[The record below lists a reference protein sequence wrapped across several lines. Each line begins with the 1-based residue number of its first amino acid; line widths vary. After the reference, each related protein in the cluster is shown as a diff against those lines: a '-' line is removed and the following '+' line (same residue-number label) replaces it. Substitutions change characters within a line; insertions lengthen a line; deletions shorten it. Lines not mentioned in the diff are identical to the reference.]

1 MRGTFLVCIAVVG
14 AAFIGCDA
22 TPQPP
27 AHTNAWLS
35 YKFSRN
41 CPSPIR
47 RSNCPALFDVSEAT
61 NYYNTIGANTLVA
74 PPNGTQFDAWLTAN
88 GFNSGALDV
97 RAVYGNRGDLAFG
110 RDMHCLQSG
119 QNIACYVTNFGP
131 PPILGLGT
139 LLNPDWVG
147 INNSGDPTYT
157 FPALENSFSAI
168 NDAINGNH
176 PFGTVAMVW
185 TPNSGAA
192 NNANNVTFYAFSS
205 RGFLLEIVDLDD
217 ETHGQ
222 GKVIPRMCM
231 ACHGGRYDSPTD
243 SVLGASFLPFDM
255 YSFKFSNDFNFDL
268 YGQQEAFRK
277 LNQLVLATNPPAPAI
292 AEFING
298 SYPKGV
304 GNTGSIEIDNYVPSG
319 WSPDPDLYN
328 LVVKP
333 YCRTCHLS
341 EGGNA
346 DFGSYQKFVTEAS
359 TTNDLVCNSHD
370 MPHAEVPYVRFWLKD
385 FPAQQKLRDFLKSQG
400 QTGCP

>member
-41 CPSPIR
+41 CPSPSGS
-47 RSNCPALFDVSEAT
+47 SNCPALSDVSEAS
-61 NYYNTIGANTLVA
+61 NYYNTIGANALVA
-74 PPNGTQFDAWLTAN
+74 PPNGTVFDAWLTAN
-88 GFNSGALDV
+88 GFNGAAQEV

-110 RDMHCLQSG
+110 RDTHCLQSG
-119 QNIACYVTNFGP
+119 QDIACYVTNYGP
-131 PPILGLGT
+131 PPAFGAN
-139 LLNPDWVG
+139 NPNCDWTG
-147 INNSGDPTYT
+147 CSPHQFFTTYE
-157 FPALENSFSAI
+157 FPALEGGGAI
-168 NDAINGNH
+168 DDTINGNH

-255 YSFKFSNDFNFDL
+255 CSFKFSNDFNFDL
-268 YGQQEAFRK
+268 DGQQEAFRK
-277 LNQLVLATNPPAPAI
+277 LIQLVLATNPPAPAI

-346 DFGSYQKFVTEAS
+346 DFGS
-359 TTNDLVCNSHD
+359 
-370 MPHAEVPYVRFWLKD
+370 
-385 FPAQQKLRDFLKSQG
+385 
-400 QTGCP
+400 